1 MGNMMKVFLI
11 LMIVMSLLVLAGCQ
25 SEEVADPGTTT
36 VPVEAGGEATEEPTT
51 EKPVNI
57 VEDPLGNGEGDPLD
71 AIDGTTGESGPAIDI
86 EIDEDAGS
94 TTLLSSALMAVSMR
108 RVVSKLSSSELGAR
122 KVGTSEPPAGVR
134 SKSAP

>member
-36 VPVEAGGEATEEPTT
+36 VPVEAGGETTEEPTT

-71 AIDGTTGESGPAIDI
+71 AIDGTTGESGPVIDI
-86 EIDEDAGS
+86 EIEEDAGS
-94 TTLLSSALMAVSMR
+94 TTAPNQGGNTDSDKEDNV
-108 RVVSKLSSSELGAR
+108 
-122 KVGTSEPPAGVR
+122 TEPPVNDDKDDDDLVVDFGDLVG
-134 SKSAP
+134 KK